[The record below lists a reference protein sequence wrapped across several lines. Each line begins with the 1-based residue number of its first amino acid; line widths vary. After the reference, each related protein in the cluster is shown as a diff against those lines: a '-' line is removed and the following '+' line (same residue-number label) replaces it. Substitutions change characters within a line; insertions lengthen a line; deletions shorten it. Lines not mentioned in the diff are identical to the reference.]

1 MEIPQNMIPKVGIWK
16 VSEPTP
22 KHDFSAFADTE
33 FAKTNGLV
41 AATQKQLEQQL
52 ISKMRLEPNAA
63 EIRYFYYEEKKN
75 G

>member
-1 MEIPQNMIPKVGIWK
+1 MEIPNNMIPKVGTWK
-16 VSEPTP
+16 VTEPTP
-22 KHDFSAFADTE
+22 KHDFTPFADTE

-52 ISKMRLEPNAA
+52 SSKMRLEPNAT
-63 EIRYFYYEEKKN
+63 EIRYFYYEENKN